1 MKPLW
6 IQALAWLAAIAV
18 ALLLAFAGPEATLD
32 GHSLTGALMPHGA
45 TAPR

>member
-6 IQALAWLAAIAV
+6 TQTLAWLAAVAV
-18 ALLLAFAGPEATLD
+18 ALLLALAGPEAFDRLLSD
-32 GHSLTGALMPHGA
+32 PIPHGA

>member
-6 IQALAWLAAIAV
+6 TQTIAWIVAAIA
-18 ALLLAFAGPEATLD
+18 AFLLALATPGGIPQLFD
-32 GHSLTGALMPHGA
+32 NDAYSHGA